1 MNKKYY
7 VDMDGVLAKWDVNA
21 SIEETFQRGYF
32 LNREPDYDAIKCV
45 KNLITAKCDV
55 TILSHA
61 YQNGYAE
68 SEKIQW
74 LNKYGLGNLKR
85 IFVPYGVPKLNY
97 VMLNPDTTINYLID
111 DFTKNLREWE
121 STENNIG
128 IKYYNGI
135 NGTHGTWK
143 GMSINSDKKPN
154 RLQTIIKDQISIEDF
169 KNIKAWKAEDYEEG
183 YGVSSVWTF
192 ESTKVPMILDIR
204 QSNLE
209 EDEPYLESWNFYL
222 KEDGN
227 IYEEEDYNHFDGECI
242 ATYDQLQS
250 MNYDDFINLLEK
262 NIYEYNDAY
271 QRYLETCKLKDESD
285 RSDDIEEIEI

>member
-1 MNKKYY
+1 MNQKFY
-7 VDMDGVLAKWDVNA
+7 VDMDGVLAKWDTEA

-32 LNREPDYDAIKCV
+32 LNREPDYYAIGYV
-45 KNLITAKCDV
+45 KNLIDAGYDV

-68 SEKIQW
+68 LEKSQW
-74 LNKYGLGNLKR
+74 LNKYGLGDVQR
-85 IFVPYGVPKLNY
+85 IFVPYGVPKLQY
-97 VMLNPDTTINYLID
+97 VMQKPDTINFLLD
-111 DFTKNLREWE
+111 DFSKNLREWE
-121 STENNIG
+121 NQENNIG

-135 NGTHGTWK
+135 NGTHGTWN
-143 GMSINSDKKPN
+143 GYGINDDLKA
-154 RLQTIIKDQISIEDF
+154 RIKNQISVEDF

-192 ESTKVPMILDIR
+192 EDTKIPMILDIR

-209 EDEPYLESWNFYL
+209 EDEPYLESWNYFL
-222 KEDGN
+222 KEEGN
-227 IYEEEDYNHFDGECI
+227 IYNEEDYNHFDGECI